1 MKFRSLALSLRV
13 FNLRKISNAG
23 EDNEIHDLF
32 PLEDLLETAV
42 LEPDDADN
50 ELHKMSQPEAAC
62 RLKLLRA
69 ELPDENLPH
78 GAQLSDLTC
87 CVNVKEKVEVNG
99 ENRLI
104 QKRKTMPVEWEKCF
118 DVGILPGRVLQ
129 VLLMHDK
136 TTVAD
141 ATMRLEDIVTKS
153 KHDAIT
159 HIWINLKPC
168 GRILAQ
174 TRKVGNIDPNDR
186 SSEDNTMTPRTFDAN
201 LGLHRRR
208 GAIKHAKVH
217 EIRGHQFVATFFR
230 QPTFCSLCSEFM
242 WGLNKQGYQCQLC
255 SAAVHK
261 KCHEKTLSQC
271 PGSAKNTKDTIYLK
285 ERFKIDV
292 PHRFRTYN
300 FKSPTFCDH
309 CGSLLYGL
317 FKQGMK
323 CEVCGVNCH
332 HKCERFLPHLCG
344 VNQKQLSEALFE
356 IKRGHS
362 ASSAP
367 PNLGSLS
374 LGPAAP
380 LDGSRTSSQPN
391 FATNGV
397 GNRFK
402 KLFTNQSA
410 SADMSTD
417 SDESSNKTWTPG
429 DGPKKF
435 KLQNF
440 TLHKVLGKGSFGK
453 VLLVE
458 LKGRSQFYAMKCLK
472 KDVILEDDDTECTFI
487 ERRVLILS
495 SECPFLCPLF
505 CSFQSNE
512 YLFFVMAYLNGGDLM
527 YHIQQCKRFDEN
539 RTRFYACEI
548 ICALQFLH
556 ARSIIYRDLKLDN
569 ILLDSDGHVHLADF
583 GMCKTEVN
591 RENGMAST
599 FCGTPDYIAPEII
612 KGQLYN
618 EAVDFWSFGVLMY
631 EMLVGQSPFHG
642 EGEDELFDAILN
654 ERPYFPKSLGKEAAK
669 CLSALFDRNPNTRL
683 GMPDCPDGPIRQ
695 HPFFRGVDWKKFEA
709 RQMQP
714 PYKPTVRAPNDTSNF
729 DEDFT
734 QEKAVLTPIQDK
746 NLLASIDP
754 ETFVNFS
761 YSNPNFQGP

>member
-13 FNLRKISNAG
+13 FNLKRHHHNSQ
-23 EDNEIHDLF
+23 NEIHDLF
-32 PLEDLLETAV
+32 PLEDLLQTVVLDGADLEDPMTAQT
-42 LEPDDADN
+42 DA
-50 ELHKMSQPEAAC
+50 AV
-62 RLKLLRA
+62 RLKLLRP
-69 ELPDENLPH
+69 ELPEEQIPK
-78 GAQLSDLTC
+78 GAALNDLTC
-87 CVNVKEKVEVNG
+87 AINVKEKVDING

-104 QKRKTMPVEWEKCF
+104 QKRKTVQIDWDKCF
-118 DVGILPGRVLQ
+118 DVAIMPGRVLQ
-129 VLLMHDK
+129 VLLQHEK
-136 TTVAD
+136 AQVAD
-141 ATMRLEDIVTKS
+141 ATMRLEDIASKC

-174 TRKVGNIDPNDR
+174 TRRVGSAPSNK
-186 SSEDNTMTPRTFDAN
+186 SEDPSTPRGFESGGM
-201 LGLHRRR
+201 GLQRRR
-208 GAIKHAKVH
+208 GAIKHQKVH

-255 SAAVHK
+255 SAAVHR

-292 PHRFRTYN
+292 PHRFKTYN
-300 FKSPTFCDH
+300 YKSPTFCDH

-317 FKQGMK
+317 FKQGLK
-323 CEVCGVNCH
+323 CETCGVNCH
-332 HKCERFLPHLCG
+332 HKCERHMPNLCG

-356 IKRGHS
+356 IKRGAHS
-362 ASSAP
+362 SVNSTP
-367 PNLGSLS
+367 PSLGSLS
-374 LGPAAP
+374 IS
-380 LDGSRTSSQPN
+380 GSPVDKNAQN
-391 FATNGV
+391 GATNGV
-397 GNRFK
+397 GNKFK
-402 KLFTNQSA
+402 ALFRNHNYSIEQPEDSTA
-410 SADMSTD
+410 SSPAS
-417 SDESSNKTWTPG
+417 SDA
-429 DGPKKF
+429 PKKY
-435 KLQNF
+435 KLNNF
-440 TLHKVLGKGSFGK
+440 TIQKVLGKGSFGK

-458 LKGRSQFYAMKCLK
+458 LKGRQQFYAMKCLK

-495 SECPFLCPLF
+495 SECPFLCQLF
-505 CSFQSNE
+505 CSFQTNE
-512 YLFFVMAYLNGGDLM
+512 YLFFVMEYLNGGDLM
-527 YHIQQCKRFDEN
+527 YHIQQVKRFDEN
-539 RTRFYACEI
+539 RTKFYACEI

-556 ARSIIYRDLKLDN
+556 TKNIIYRDLKLDN
-569 ILLDSDGHVHLADF
+569 ILLDAEGHVHLADF
-583 GMCKTEVN
+583 GMCKTELN

-631 EMLVGQSPFHG
+631 EMLIGQSPFHG
-642 EGEDELFDAILN
+642 DGEDELFDAILN
-654 ERPYFPKSLGKEAAK
+654 ERPYFPKSLPKEAAK

-683 GMPDCPDGPIRQ
+683 GMPECPDGPIRT
-695 HPFFRGVDWKKFEA
+695 HAFFRGVDWKKFEA
-709 RQMQP
+709 RQVQP
-714 PYKPTVRAPNDTSNF
+714 PYKPLVKSANDTSNF

-734 QEKAVLTPIQDK
+734 TEKPVLTPIQDK

-754 ETFVNFS
+754 EAFADFS
-761 YSNPNFQGP
+761 YTNPKFA